1 VGSGND
7 VIGVDGVE
15 QRFEGRSAEPLR
27 LRPHV
32 VLAEQ
37 QPARRRGADRQ
48 WDEVFHAG
56 AIRKKRTLLS
66 ELGVSLD
73 GCCGSGYIHA

>member
-1 VGSGND
+1 VSAGDG
-7 VIGVDGVE
+7 VVGVDGVE
-15 QRFEGRSAEPLR
+15 QRFERRGAKPLG

-37 QPARRRGADRQ
+37 QPARRRRANRE

-56 AIRKKRTLLS
+56 ANRKKRTLLFTP
-66 ELGVSLD
+66 
-73 GCCGSGYIHA
+73 